1 MFLNPQKRKFVP
13 ALALSASAALL
24 ALAPQFAYAE
34 GVDAASEPRKA
45 KPGLPL
51 ASLNAQ
57 VFETV
62 AQDTVT
68 IVLATQVSEA
78 QQEAATRKLTETLDS
93 VMKDAKAQQKV
104 QARSGD
110 YRVWP
115 HTDKNGAIT
124 NWRGTAEVVLESSD
138 FTAASKLAAQLSNR
152 MPIAGMNFSV
162 SKALRAER
170 EQALL
175 ADAAKA
181 FQARAQAVAES
192 FGFASYRIKNVEVGG
207 SGYAPQPMPRMAM
220 ASSSYSAK
228 SAADVPVEPGT
239 ETISLSMQGSVFLLE
254 RK

>member
-1 MFLNPQKRKFVP
+1 MFLNTHKRKHVSALVLAAAS
-13 ALALSASAALL
+13 ALAI
-24 ALAPQFAYAE
+24 APQLARAE
-34 GVDAASEPRKA
+34 GPGAAAEPRQGKS
-45 KPGLPL
+45 GLPT

-62 AQDTVT
+62 EHDTVT
-68 IVLATQVSEA
+68 IVLAAEFSEA
-78 QQEAATRKLTETLDS
+78 SQEVATRKLTEALDS
-93 VMKDAKAQQKV
+93 VMKQAKAEQKV
-104 QARSGD
+104 EARSGN

-115 HTDKNGAIT
+115 HTDKKGAIT
-124 NWRGTAEVVLESSD
+124 NWRGMAEVVLESSD
-138 FTAASKLAAQLSNR
+138 FAAASKLAAQLSDR

-162 SKALRAER
+162 SKELRAER

-207 SGYAPQPMPRMAM
+207 SGYAPSPMPRMAM
-220 ASSSYSAK
+220 QSSAKVSSYS
-228 SAADVPVEPGT
+228 ADVPVEPGT
-239 ETISLSMQGSVFLLE
+239 ETIALSMQGSIFLLE